1 MSSPRAESPTR
12 SHTDIAQLVLK
23 EHNRLMREVRANEAK
38 YEAKPPNQRHIAI
51 AQVVLDTTDEY
62 DELLQKVRAN
72 EAKYV
77 AKWKSKSKR
86 PAELRQL
93 INAFHREEKRL
104 LQEKKKA
111 IGKMIDT
118 YQDMLADSNLQAEHA
133 MSGMP
138 RKAIKKAHVSRL
150 RRQESQKV
158 RSAASKGTKA
168 VRKSVKASSPK
179 SPKRSRS
186 PTVASAD

>member
-1 MSSPRAESPTR
+1 MSSPRAKSPTR

-23 EHNRLMREVRANEAK
+23 EHNRLMQEVRDNEAAYK
-38 YEAKPPNQRHIAI
+38 AKPANQRHIAI

-62 DELLQKVRAN
+62 DELLQTLRAN

-104 LQEKKKA
+104 LQEKEKA
-111 IGKMIDT
+111 ISKMIDT
-118 YQDMLADSNLQAEHA
+118 YQDMLADSNVQAA
-133 MSGMP
+133 RAISGTP
-138 RKAIKKAHVSRL
+138 LKAIKKAHVSRMRTL
-150 RRQESQKV
+150 ERKRAYGKA
-158 RSAASKGTKA
+158 RSRA
-168 VRKSVKASSPK
+168 VRKAGTQGSTSPKTAK
-179 SPKRSRS
+179 SPKGSD
-186 PTVASAD
+186 TD